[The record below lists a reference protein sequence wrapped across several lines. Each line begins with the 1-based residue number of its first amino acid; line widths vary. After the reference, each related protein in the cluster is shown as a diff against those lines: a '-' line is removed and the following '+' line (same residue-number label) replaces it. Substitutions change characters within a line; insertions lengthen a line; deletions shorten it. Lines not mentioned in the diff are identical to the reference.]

1 MNPGVWRLA
10 LAMGV
15 LLGAIF
21 YGGLWWTVRRGV
33 SSKRVAL
40 WFFGSL
46 LLRMGVALAGFYFVA
61 GGHWERLLL
70 CLLGFVIA
78 RIVVTRL
85 TRPAEREPATA
96 GTGGQPCTLA
106 PTTSSSGNTGFSN

>member
-1 MNPGVWRLA
+1 MNEPLSLA
-10 LAMGV
+10 SALVTGV

-21 YGGLWWTVRRGV
+21 FGGLWWTVRQGV

-70 CLLGFVIA
+70 CLLGFVMVRVA
-78 RIVVTRL
+78 VTWL
-85 TRPAEREPATA
+85 TRPPGENQPPQALE
-96 GTGGQPCTLA
+96 GGHA
-106 PTTSSSGNTGFSN
+106 P